1 MSTRGGQIGNR
12 NAAKEQRLWS
22 DMLRRKLT
30 QDPNQLERIALKV
43 LAEAEEGQP
52 WAVQEIANRLD
63 GKPVQ
68 QVDMNGNMNLT
79 RTLRDLTDDELL
91 RIATQHAA
99 QEADTDG
106 QTVQ

>member
-1 MSTRGGQIGNR
+1 MAQRGAQPGNK
-12 NAAKEQRLWS
+12 NAAKDKIWLQAIDRHLATRPKE
-22 DMLRRKLT
+22 
-30 QDPNQLERIALKV
+30 LEEVVQV
-43 LAEAEEGQP
+43 LFQSAKDGQP

-68 QVDMNGNMNLT
+68 QVDMSGDLNLT